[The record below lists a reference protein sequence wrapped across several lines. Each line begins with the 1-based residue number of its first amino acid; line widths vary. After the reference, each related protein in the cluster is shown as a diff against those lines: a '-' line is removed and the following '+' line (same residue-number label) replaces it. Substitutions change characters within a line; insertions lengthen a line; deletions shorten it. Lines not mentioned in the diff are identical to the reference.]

1 MSQRQIDRERA
12 LRLQNVAGTRLA
24 ASTLYAAGW
33 TLQEAIQLLATR
45 RA

>member
-1 MSQRQIDRERA
+1 MLQKQIDKERA
-12 LRLQNVAGTRLA
+12 LALQSVAGTRLA

-33 TLQEAIQLLATR
+33 TLRDAVQLLATR

>member
-1 MSQRQIDRERA
+1 MFQKQIDKERA
-12 LRLQNVAGTRLA
+12 LALQNVAGTRLA

-33 TLQEAIQLLATR
+33 TLQEAVQLLATR